1 MAAIGYRMSARLT
14 SALIIPRRSD
24 RGWPWWWTG
33 GALLGL
39 LVISGCAT
47 YRTQPLDDPA
57 VTAALAP
64 PDAASVRLLA
74 SSIRHPLLNP
84 VALEL
89 AAPWG
94 PDQVALVAVVINPG
108 LKALRRGRALAQA
121 QVLQAG
127 ILPNPQLSLALDHP
141 IGGADGGAVNALGAG
156 LTWEVTA
163 LIGRDARIA
172 AANEAADEVAI
183 DVAWQEWQ
191 VAMAARLAATRL
203 VALEA
208 EVEQSERILAVL
220 RTTLDRITAATASGL
235 LLDGDRVQAEAAAH
249 DASSTLTQIR
259 HDRDR
264 QRLLLTQALGL
275 PPGTPVLLDGPA
287 FKARPLGDARQLAA
301 QWSIDLRHRRLD
313 LLALAKGYLSGEE
326 SLRAAIL
333 AQFPRIS
340 LGLQLS
346 RDNTNVVSSGF
357 GLVIDLPIFDRN
369 QGGIAANQATRDK
382 LFDEYID
389 RLASARNDLALAAID
404 CDAVAERLAP
414 ARAHADA
421 ARAWSDRQAAAA
433 AAHHTTSAEA
443 EVARL
448 AALQAALE
456 VLLLEQQQGESAIAF
471 ELAAGSFSPTAPG
484 SQALPPPSLEKR

>member
-1 MAAIGYRMSARLT
+1 MAAIGHRMSARLT
-14 SALIIPRRSD
+14 SSLIPPRRGD
-24 RGWPWWWTG
+24 RGWSWLRTA

-39 LVISGCAT
+39 LVIAGCAT
-47 YRTQPLDDPA
+47 YRPQPLDDQT

-64 PDAASVRLLA
+64 PDAASVLLLA
-74 SSIRHPLLNP
+74 SSIHHPVLKP
-84 VALEL
+84 VTLDL

-94 PDQVALVAVVINPG
+94 PAQVALVAVVINPG

-127 ILPNPQLSLALDHP
+127 ILPNPQLSLTLDHP
-141 IGGADGGAVNALGAG
+141 VGGADGGAVNALGAG

-163 LIGRDARIA
+163 LFGRDARIA
-172 AANEAADEVAI
+172 AAQEAADEVAI

-203 VALEA
+203 VALA
-208 EVEQSERILAVL
+208 AQVDQCERILAVL
-220 RTTLDRITAATASGL
+220 LTTSDRVTAAATSGL

-249 DASSTLTQIR
+249 DASITLTQFR

-275 PPGTPVLLDGPA
+275 PPGTPVRLDGPA
-287 FKARPLGDARQLAA
+287 FSARPIGDARRLAA
-301 QWSIDLRHRRLD
+301 LWSTDLRHRRLD
-313 LLALAKGYLSGEE
+313 LLALAKGYQSGEE

-369 QGGIAANQATRDK
+369 QGVIAADQATRDK

-389 RLASARNDLALAAID
+389 RLAGARNDLALAAID
-404 CDAVAERLAP
+404 CDSAAERLAT
-414 ARAHADA
+414 ARAHAAA
-421 ARAWSDRQAAAA
+421 ARAWSERQRAAA

-443 EVARL
+443 GMAGL
-448 AALQAALE
+448 AELQAALE
-456 VLLLEQQQGESAIAF
+456 VLLLEQQQGESTIAF
-471 ELAAGSFSPTAPG
+471 ELAAGSFSPTAPE
-484 SQALPPPSLEKR
+484 SQAPTPPSLEKR